1 MQIFSYGYSLEVPV
15 SFDEAVTKT
24 RDAFQKQGFG
34 VLSEI
39 DVQAKMKEKVGK
51 DMEHYV
57 ILGMCNPALAASALD
72 AERNVGLLLPCNVIV
87 RETESGAVIAAQ
99 RPSLFSTL
107 VDHPEIK
114 LVAKAAEEKILAA
127 LRSIEEGG
135 DAL

>member
-39 DVQAKMKEKVGK
+39 DVQAKMKEKIGK
-51 DMEHYV
+51 EMERYL
-57 ILGMCNPALAASALD
+57 ILGMCNPALAARALD
-72 AERNVGLLLPCNVIV
+72 ADRNVGLLLPCNVIV
-87 RETESGAVIAAQ
+87 RETESTVVIGAQ

-114 LVAKAAEEKILAA
+114 QVAEEAEEKILAA
-127 LRSIEEGG
+127 LQSI
-135 DAL
+135 A